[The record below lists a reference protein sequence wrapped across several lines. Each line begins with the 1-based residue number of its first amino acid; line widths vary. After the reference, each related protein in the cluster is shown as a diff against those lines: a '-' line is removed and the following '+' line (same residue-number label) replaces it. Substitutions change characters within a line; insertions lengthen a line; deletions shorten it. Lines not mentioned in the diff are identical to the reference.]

1 MPGLS
6 SGISADSPSG
16 DAEGDSYS
24 RTGIQSRLF
33 CIAMTCPPATGR
45 QANDCPATSRQER
58 SRHG

>member
-24 RTGIQSRLF
+24 RSGIQSRLF
-33 CIAMTCPPATGR
+33 CLVTTCPLVKD
-45 QANDCPATSRQER
+45 QQER